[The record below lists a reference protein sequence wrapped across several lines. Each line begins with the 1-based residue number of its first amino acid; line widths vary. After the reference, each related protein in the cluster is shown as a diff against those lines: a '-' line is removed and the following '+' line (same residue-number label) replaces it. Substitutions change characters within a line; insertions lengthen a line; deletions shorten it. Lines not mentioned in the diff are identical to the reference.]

1 MARTK
6 SAQAH
11 GKVLDAALQFFAE
24 RGIEASSM
32 DAIAEA
38 SGVSK
43 ATIYKHWKDKDA
55 LALEAL
61 SRLLELHEDPPVF
74 DTGNLCADIAALLNY
89 EPAKAQQEFKSRIMP
104 HVMVYAARNR
114 EFGDQWRAR
123 AMERPRK
130 QLEQLLRRGIQ
141 SGELTPDLD
150 LEVSI
155 ALLLGPMLYR
165 HIFLRHTIEKLPENF
180 ASRVA
185 DTFCRAFAQDT
196 LRSV

>member
-6 SAQAH
+6 SAKAH
-11 GKVLDAALQFFAE
+11 GKVLDAALLLFAE

-61 SRLLELHEDPPVF
+61 SRLLALHEEPPVF
-74 DTGNLCADIAALLNY
+74 DTGSLCADIAALLNY

-123 AMERPRK
+123 AMERPRN
-130 QLEQLLRRGIQ
+130 QLEQLLKRGIQ
-141 SGELTPDLD
+141 SGELIPDLN
-150 LEVSI
+150 LEVSL
-155 ALLLGPMLYR
+155 AMLLGPMLYR
-165 HIFLRHTIEKLPENF
+165 HIFLRHTIEKLPKDF
-180 ASRVA
+180 AGRVA
-185 DTFCRAFAQDT
+185 DAFCRAFAAHPKA
-196 LRSV
+196 SG